1 MVILFIV
8 VGALFGAAAAGL
20 VLWLGGSILLAVLC
34 YSVFGTLGALG
45 VVLAIYYASESREE
59 NDLWQETPKSN
70 GPISA

>member
-45 VVLAIYYASESREE
+45 VVFAIYYASESMDE
-59 NDLWQETPKSN
+59 NEQWQEAPKSN
-70 GPISA
+70 DPISA